1 MNMQSKKIVSVIL
14 IAGIL
19 LAAAALALPTSV
31 GQAAATDISVSATP
45 ASQSGTPGSKLT
57 FSVTVVNSHDTES
70 MDLKFSAS
78 SALGL
83 VTTSLTASSATVAGN
98 ASYTVIVDATILST
112 ASAGQN
118 DVVTFAVKDSSDN
131 FVTSASMTVNIVAP
145 GENSKRPLL
154 GINTYSTSPK
164 VVKGGQ
170 EFTLTFVVENRGMV
184 SAFNNVVTFT
194 GEGFFPRTNSG
205 TQYIQN
211 IEPGGKTTFT
221 QNFLVSDSLAWSEAG
236 TINAAVTYNDSSGK
250 QYTDTLPITI
260 ILSPYAYSATSTP
273 TPAAKPQL
281 VVIGNSTDIDPLQ
294 PGSIFELTLKV
305 RNLGS
310 SDAKAVTMYLGGG
323 LSFND
328 AGTPQA
334 GSSSGT
340 ELTNFAPLGS
350 SNVVVV
356 GDIAKGSEVSIKM
369 KLVVNVT
376 TAPGAYT
383 LKTSFVYTN
392 PNNTRYVDDQVITLL
407 VYSLPQVEV
416 SFYQDPGVLMV
427 GMPNM
432 LPLQVTNLGKKTSIL
447 GNMKVTSAG
456 GEVTNNV
463 SLVGALDPGG
473 YYTLDSQIMTNQ
485 EGPLDIE
492 VVINY
497 TDDFNQAREIK
508 HTLSL
513 EVMPAPVMTPDPAM
527 TDMPTEPVT
536 ETFWSKVGRFF
547 KGLFGLDSGVK
558 QEPLMPAGGGEM
570 PIDGSSPSVV
580 VPKG

>member
-1 MNMQSKKIVSVIL
+1 MNTNSKKIVSVIL
-14 IAGIL
+14 IAGIF
-19 LAAAALALPTSV
+19 LAAAALALPTST
-31 GQAAATDISVSATP
+31 GQAAAADITVSATP

-57 FSVTVVNSHDTES
+57 FSVTVVNSHDTDIS
-70 MDLKFSAS
+70 NLTFSAS
-78 SALGL
+78 SALSL
-83 VTTSLTASSATVAGN
+83 VTTSLSSSSASVGAN
-98 ASYTVIVDATILST
+98 SSYTVIVDATILTT

-118 DVVTFAVKDSSDN
+118 DVVTFDVYEGAT
-131 FVTSASMTVNIVAP
+131 FVTSASMTINIVAP

-456 GEVTNNV
+456 GEVINNV

-473 YYTLDSQIMTNQ
+473 YYTLDSQIIPNQ
-485 EGPLDIE
+485 EGPLEIE

-513 EVMPAPVMTPDPAM
+513 EVMPAPVMTPDPSI
-527 TDMPTEPVT
+527 TDLPTEPLT
-536 ETFWSKVGRFF
+536 DTFWSKVGRFF

-558 QEPLMPAGGGEM
+558 EEPQIPAGGEEI
-570 PIDGSSPSVV
+570 PLDGSSSSIV

>member
-1 MNMQSKKIVSVIL
+1 M
-14 IAGIL
+14 
-19 LAAAALALPTSV
+19 
-31 GQAAATDISVSATP
+31 
-45 ASQSGTPGSKLT
+45 
-57 FSVTVVNSHDTES
+57 
-70 MDLKFSAS
+70 
-78 SALGL
+78 
-83 VTTSLTASSATVAGN
+83 
-98 ASYTVIVDATILST
+98 
-112 ASAGQN
+112 
-118 DVVTFAVKDSSDN
+118 
-131 FVTSASMTVNIVAP
+131 
-145 GENSKRPLL
+145 
-154 GINTYSTSPK
+154 
-164 VVKGGQ
+164 VKGGQ

-473 YYTLDSQIMTNQ
+473 YYTLDSQIMPNQ

-508 HTLSL
+508 QTLSL